1 MSIQAERMAIPII
14 IDTDPGQDDALAIL
28 LALSA
33 VSELEVAGITTIA
46 GNVGVAQTCINALRI
61 CQLANRADI
70 PVYAGCAQPILR
82 ALHTAEFICGPDG
95 LVGMDLPAPRH
106 SPQPSHAVEFIIEH
120 LRGSTERVTIC
131 ALGPLTNIALALLQ
145 APDIKDKIEQLVI
158 MGGARDLG
166 NMTAAAEFNFFV
178 DPHAAAVVFKAGLP
192 IILFPLN
199 ATYQAVA
206 TPARL
211 AGFRGDGPVGAAILS
226 MLRRERP
233 GGAALGGEGGHPMH
247 DACVIAYLLWPTLF
261 EGRDCHVV
269 VETAEG
275 PTVGRSTI
283 DWWGRGG
290 QPANAHVIGT
300 IDADAMF
307 ARIAE
312 SVQML
317 DAPVQTTARALT

>member
-1 MSIQAERMAIPII
+1 MQAGGMRIPII

-33 VSELEVAGITTIA
+33 GVELDIAGITTVA
-46 GNVGVAQTCINALRI
+46 GNVGVAQTTVNALRV
-61 CQLANRADI
+61 CQLAGRPDV
-70 PVYAGCAQPILR
+70 PVHAGCAQPILR
-82 ALHTAEFICGPDG
+82 PLHTAEFMCGADG
-95 LVGMDLPAPRH
+95 LAGMDIPAPRRPAH
-106 SPQPSHAVEFIIEH
+106 PSHAVPFLIEC
-120 LRGSTERVTIC
+120 LRGSGSRMTIC
-131 ALGPLTNIALALLQ
+131 ALGPLTNIALALVQ
-145 APDIKDKIEQLVI
+145 APDIKDKIERLVI

-178 DPHAAAVVFKAGLP
+178 DPHAAAVVFNAGLP
-192 IILFPLN
+192 ITLFPLN

-211 AGFRGDGPVGAAILS
+211 ASFAAKGPVGTAILS

-233 GGAALGGEGGHPMH
+233 GGAALGGDGGHPMH

-261 EGRDCHVV
+261 EGRDCHVTI
-269 VETAEG
+269 ETAEG

-290 QPANAHVIGT
+290 QPANAHVVGSL
-300 IDADAMF
+300 DADAMF
-307 ARIAE
+307 ARIAA
-312 SVQML
+312 SVRVL
-317 DAPVQTTARALT
+317 DEMVHERSKALT